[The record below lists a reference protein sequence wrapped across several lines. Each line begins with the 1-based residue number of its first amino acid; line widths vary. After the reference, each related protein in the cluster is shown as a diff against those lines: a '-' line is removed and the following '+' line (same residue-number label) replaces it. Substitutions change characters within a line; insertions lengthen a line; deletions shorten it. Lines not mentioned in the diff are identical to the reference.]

1 MFKRLPLDPSRMYMG
16 TFTRITDKTVLQRYF
31 RGKGNPGVTAVSAMD
46 SVIRIN
52 STCLELVDRL
62 YFSRGSGDAACRLW
76 VLHDVYRFFSLANI
90 SVSVSWSSH

>member
-52 STCLELVDRL
+52 S
-62 YFSRGSGDAACRLW
+62 
-76 VLHDVYRFFSLANI
+76 
-90 SVSVSWSSH
+90 